1 MKVREEIEKFSD
13 PEERAD
19 LLLVFGMYHMNSEWN
34 ILSTCEFI
42 GTFPNAKRKWRLSSI
57 GKAVASQ
64 HRGAEHVRILDK
76 LNEAEVFETFL
87 QTKFVGQKRF
97 SLEGGESLFVGN
109 AKGYVR
115 LNLAMPRAIIQTG
128 LERMRDAIRN
138 ERADH

>member
-64 HRGAEHVRILDK
+64 HRGAEHVRILR
-76 LNEAEVFETFL
+76 EA
-87 QTKFVGQKRF
+87 
-97 SLEGGESLFVGN
+97 LEGATSDLEDTLSELKLMN
-109 AKGYVR
+109 PKRQNHNEEAR
-115 LNLAMPRAIIQTG
+115 IQRFRTV
-128 LERMRDAIRN
+128 LEATK
-138 ERADH
+138 EGA